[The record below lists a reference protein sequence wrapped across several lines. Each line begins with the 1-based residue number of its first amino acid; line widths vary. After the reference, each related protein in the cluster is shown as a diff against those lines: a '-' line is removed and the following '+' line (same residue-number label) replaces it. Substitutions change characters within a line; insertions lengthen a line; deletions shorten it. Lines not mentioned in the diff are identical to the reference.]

1 MFQLG
6 GQVICGEK
14 TSMTEHIIATTT
26 RAHAIEVVDGHLTI
40 MGDQKTL
47 APDETE
53 QLLIVLLIWRYGLE
67 CVSPDEVDE

>member
-6 GQVICGEK
+6 KDQNCGEK

-26 RAHAIEVVDGHLTI
+26 REHSIEVVDGHLTI
-40 MGDQKTL
+40 AGDKKTL

-67 CVSPDEVDE
+67 SVPPDEVEE

>member
-6 GQVICGEK
+6 EDLHCGEK
-14 TSMTEHIIATTT
+14 TNMTEHIIATTT
-26 RAHAIEVVDGHLTI
+26 RDHSIEVVDGHLTI
-40 MGDQKTL
+40 AGDQKTL

-67 CVSPDEVDE
+67 RVPPDNVEE

>member
-6 GQVICGEK
+6 EISTCGEK
-14 TSMTEHIIATTT
+14 SSMTEHIIATTT

-40 MGDQKTL
+40 AGDQKTL

-67 CVSPDEVDE
+67 SIPPDEVDE

>member
-6 GQVICGEK
+6 GHASCGEK
-14 TSMTEHIIATTT
+14 MSMTEHIIATTT
-26 RAHAIEVVDGHLTI
+26 RAHSIEVVDGHLTI
-40 MGDQKTL
+40 AGDQKTL

-67 CVSPDEVDE
+67 SVPPDEGEE